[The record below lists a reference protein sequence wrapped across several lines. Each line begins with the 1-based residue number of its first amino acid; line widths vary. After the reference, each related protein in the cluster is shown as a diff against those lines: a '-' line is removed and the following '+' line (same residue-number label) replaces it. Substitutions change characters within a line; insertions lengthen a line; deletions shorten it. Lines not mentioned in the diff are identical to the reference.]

1 MGYVKSM
8 KNKKVFF
15 LTAVWGL
22 KQSGYAKSLNMCS
35 KYLTVVQSRP
45 IIYTTDYG
53 IAGLPCMWLKNLIYA
68 KCDLHLGC
76 SWLLF
81 NGLSPQTKHQK
92 YLQLEMYHITAWVV
106 IIKG

>member
-1 MGYVKSM
+1 MMYRGIYAPHNQIVEKTFVIQAVYYVASVVWNKYAGKSCMGYVKSM

-35 KYLTVVQSRP
+35 KYLTVIQSTP

-53 IAGLPCMWLKNLIYA
+53 IAGLPCMWL
-68 KCDLHLGC
+68 
-76 SWLLF
+76 
-81 NGLSPQTKHQK
+81 
-92 YLQLEMYHITAWVV
+92 
-106 IIKG
+106 

>member
-1 MGYVKSM
+1 MLPIPRLQRKRFVFQAVYYVASVVWNKYAGKRCMGYVKSM

-53 IAGLPCMWLKNLIYA
+53 IAGLPCMWLKI
-68 KCDLHLGC
+68 
-76 SWLLF
+76 
-81 NGLSPQTKHQK
+81 
-92 YLQLEMYHITAWVV
+92 
-106 IIKG
+106 